1 MRSRLNATDE
11 EFLTEVREFLAAS
24 FTPELRA
31 EASRQSGVYA
41 PASLSRRWQSILYA
55 KGWVAPSWPEQYG
68 GTGWTVTQR
77 YLFDTE
83 CSLQGTPI
91 LPAMGLQMCGPALI
105 HFGTTEQKAFY
116 LPRILSGEHYWCQGY
131 SEPGAGSDLASLQCR
146 AVREGTDYVINGTKI
161 WTTHAHWANWIFLLV
176 RTASQGK
183 PQAGISFLL
192 APMSSPG
199 ITIRPILSMSG
210 EHEINQIFFD
220 DVRVPVENR
229 VGEENA
235 GWTIAKTVLEFER
248 GGGSATGRTRRV
260 IAETRR
266 SAQLEA
272 DGRGGRLWDDA
283 LFRARL
289 AEIEIETLALEHT
302 QLQVLA
308 GIAAGDSVGNEAASL
323 LKLKSSELFQHA
335 TELSMDA
342 LGHYALPD
350 QHEALEAESGAPGV
364 GPPYAATPTARY
376 LNARA
381 RSIFGGSNE
390 IQREIL
396 ARAALA
402 LDSGAKGS

>member
-1 MRSRLNATDE
+1 
-11 EFLTEVREFLAAS
+11 
-24 FTPELRA
+24 
-31 EASRQSGVYA
+31 
-41 PASLSRRWQSILYA
+41 
-55 KGWVAPSWPEQYG
+55 
-68 GTGWTVTQR
+68 
-77 YLFDTE
+77 
-83 CSLQGTPI
+83 
-91 LPAMGLQMCGPALI
+91 MGLQMCGPALI
-105 HFGTTEQKAFY
+105 HFGTTEQKALY

-146 AVREGTDYVINGTKI
+146 AVREGADYVINGTKI

-199 ITIRPILSMSG
+199 IKIRPILSMSG

-229 VGEENA
+229 IGEENA

-260 IAETRR
+260 IAEIRR
-266 SAQLEA
+266 SAQLEG

-308 GIAAGDSVGNEAASL
+308 GTAAGDSVGNEAASL

-364 GPPYAATPTARY
+364 GPTYAATPTARY

-396 ARAALA
+396 ARSALG
-402 LDSGAKGS
+402 LESGTKGS